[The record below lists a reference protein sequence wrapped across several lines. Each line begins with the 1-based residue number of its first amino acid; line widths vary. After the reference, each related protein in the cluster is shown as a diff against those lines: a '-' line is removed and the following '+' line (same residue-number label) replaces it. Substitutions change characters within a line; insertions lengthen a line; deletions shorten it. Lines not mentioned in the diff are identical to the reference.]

1 MRKFSAVLL
10 ISMITLSFAACGNTS
25 NKSNSESKSESQTA
39 SSGSVSTS
47 NSDITG
53 KTHDTGEFKVLIPDG
68 WMLVEQNDT
77 SGDPDEDG
85 NYPISQDYIGII
97 KGGESEW
104 DAFSKPTVYIYLEEG
119 DDMASYAES
128 ALSWYNEVNEL
139 DITIDGKE
147 AIAYETKMEYSSDE
161 DDEEDECYIYNI
173 VYIKL
178 DDSHFA
184 QVSVPID
191 MVDFKGVSVTDAD
204 VMAIM
209 ESIELD

>member
-1 MRKFSAVLL
+1 M
-10 ISMITLSFAACGNTS
+10 
-25 NKSNSESKSESQTA
+25 
-39 SSGSVSTS
+39 
-47 NSDITG
+47 
-53 KTHDTGEFKVLIPDG
+53 LIPDG

-161 DDEEDECYIYNI
+161 DDEEDGCYIYNI

>member
-10 ISMITLSFAACGNTS
+10 ISMITLSFAACGSTS

-53 KTHDTGEFKVLIPDG
+53 KTHDTGKFKVLIPDD
-68 WMLVEQNDT
+68 WMLVEQNDM
-77 SGDPDEDG
+77 SEDPDEDG

-97 KGGESEW
+97 KGGEDQW

-119 DDMASYAES
+119 DDMESYAKS
-128 ALSWYNEVNEL
+128 ALSWYNEVNEI

-147 AIAYETKMEYSSDE
+147 AIAYETKMEYSSD
-161 DDEEDECYIYNI
+161 DDEESECYIYNI

-178 DDSHFA
+178 DDNHFV

-191 MVDFKGVSVTDAD
+191 MVDYEGVSVTDAD